1 MDMTHSPQLF
11 DALTQAGMQPHAAR
25 RVECELQTTIDQRL
39 VAAGQVAGAQML
51 AKADGVLIDKRI
63 QSVEAQMLTK
73 ADGVLIDKRIQN
85 IEAQML
91 TKADG
96 VLIDKRIQNIEAQM
110 LTKVD
115 GALIDKRIQNIEAQ
129 MLTKADGALI
139 EERFQKFQNQLDD
152 FKACL
157 GQMEVRLLRLIH
169 DQGWRL
175 MGFQVA
181 LSAMLFAGLR
191 YIR

>member
-25 RVECELQTTIDQRL
+25 RVECELQTAIDQRL
-39 VAAGQVAGAQML
+39 ERAGQEALAQL
-51 AKADGVLIDKRI
+51 
-63 QSVEAQMLTK
+63 LTK
-73 ADGVLIDKRIQN
+73 ADG
-85 IEAQML
+85 
-91 TKADG
+91 
-96 VLIDKRIQNIEAQM
+96 
-110 LTKVD
+110 
-115 GALIDKRIQNIEAQ
+115 ALIVARLQMIQDQ

-139 EERFQKFQNQLDD
+139 EARLQKIQDQMLTKADGALIEARFQKLEDQFDELKTAVGQL
-152 FKACL
+152 
-157 GQMEVRLLRLIH
+157 EVRLLRLIH

-191 YIR
+191 YVH